1 MWRIWRVV
9 EDKEFFKYQIPLVVP
24 YSDMISLLPYMFIKK
39 RVTSY
44 TKPLDLYALL
54 WNTLHCQNMIHIKIK
69 VHTSK
74 TTYHLVSFQVC
85 FYVMNHSFVSLF
97 PEAEL
102 CCARL
107 NTKTSAWIYASYGIS
122 CWFYRKSPNWI
133 PYREYFLCTWD
144 STHRF

>member
-1 MWRIWRVV
+1 M
-9 EDKEFFKYQIPLVVP
+9 PMVVP

-74 TTYHLVSFQVC
+74 TTCHLVAFQVC

-102 CCARL
+102 CARL
-107 NTKTSAWIYASYGIS
+107 NTKTNA
-122 CWFYRKSPNWI
+122 
-133 PYREYFLCTWD
+133 
-144 STHRF
+144 

>member
-1 MWRIWRVV
+1 M
-9 EDKEFFKYQIPLVVP
+9 VVP

-74 TTYHLVSFQVC
+74 TTLPLSSF
-85 FYVMNHSFVSLF
+85 SSLF
-97 PEAEL
+97 LRDESFFCLSISRSRALL
-102 CCARL
+102 CKAKYQDKCM
-107 NTKTSAWIYASYGIS
+107 NI
-122 CWFYRKSPNWI
+122 C
-133 PYREYFLCTWD
+133 
-144 STHRF
+144 